1 MGVQSIHNNNV
12 HVLVIPYP
20 AQGHISPLIQF
31 AKRLVSKGI
40 KTTFATTHYTVK
52 SITAPNISVEPIS
65 DGFDESGFSQA
76 NDVELFLTSFKSNG
90 SKTVSNLIHKYQKT
104 STPITCIVYDSF
116 LPWALDVAKKH
127 EIYGAAF
134 FTNSAA
140 VCNIFCRIHHGLIEI
155 PVKVDDLPLI
165 VPGIPPLNCRDLP
178 SFIRFP
184 ESYPAY
190 MAMKLSQFSNLN
202 LADWMFVNTFQAL
215 EGEVMK
221 GLTELFPAK
230 LIGPMVPSAYLDGR
244 IKGDKGYGA
253 NLWKPLSEDCINW
266 LETKPSKS
274 VAYISFGSMVSLT
287 QEQIEE
293 IAFGLKESE
302 VNFLWVLRES
312 EQGKLPKGYKDLIKE
327 KGIIVT
333 WCNQLELLAHDA
345 VGCFVTHCGWNSTLE
360 SLSLGV
366 PVVCLPQ
373 WADQLPDAKFLEEI
387 WEVGVRPKEDENGV
401 VKREEFVLSLKIV
414 MEGERSE
421 VIRKN
426 ANEWKKLARDA
437 VSEGGSSDKN
447 IDDFV
452 DQLMDNDKNGHL
464 ISGKK

>member
-1 MGVQSIHNNNV
+1 MVVQSTHNNNV

-52 SITAPNISVEPIS
+52 SITAQNIYVEPIS

-127 EIYGAAF
+127 GIYGAAF

-140 VCNIFCRIHHGLIEI
+140 VCNIFCRIHHGFIET

-178 SFIRFP
+178 SFLRFP

-202 LADWMFVNTFQAL
+202 LADWMFVNTFEAL
-215 EGEVMK
+215 EGEVME

-401 VKREEFVLSLKIV
+401 VKREEFVLSLKVV
-414 MEGERSE
+414 MESERSE

-426 ANEWKKLARDA
+426 ASEWKKLARDA
-437 VSEGGSSDKN
+437 VSEGGSSDQN

-452 DQLMDNDKNGHL
+452 DQLMNNDKNGYL
-464 ISGKK
+464 ITGKK

>member
-1 MGVQSIHNNNV
+1 MVVQSTHNNNV

-52 SITAPNISVEPIS
+52 SITAQNIYVEPIS

-127 EIYGAAF
+127 GIYGAAF

-140 VCNIFCRIHHGLIEI
+140 VCNIFCRIHHGFIET
-155 PVKVDDLPLI
+155 PVKIDDLPLI

-202 LADWMFVNTFQAL
+202 LADWMFVNTFEAL
-215 EGEVMK
+215 EGEVQ
-221 GLTELFPAK
+221 F
-230 LIGPMVPSAYLDGR
+230 LIIYLPF
-244 IKGDKGYGA
+244 
-253 NLWKPLSEDCINW
+253 NINNTF
-266 LETKPSKS
+266 LC
-274 VAYISFGSMVSLT
+274 SFY
-287 QEQIEE
+287 
-293 IAFGLKESE
+293 LK
-302 VNFLWVLRES
+302 
-312 EQGKLPKGYKDLIKE
+312 
-327 KGIIVT
+327 
-333 WCNQLELLAHDA
+333 NQY
-345 VGCFVTHCGWNSTLE
+345 
-360 SLSLGV
+360 LSL
-366 PVVCLPQ
+366 
-373 WADQLPDAKFLEEI
+373 FL
-387 WEVGVRPKEDENGV
+387 NTHNYH
-401 VKREEFVLSLKIV
+401 LSSTV
-414 MEGERSE
+414 
-421 VIRKN
+421 
-426 ANEWKKLARDA
+426 
-437 VSEGGSSDKN
+437 
-447 IDDFV
+447 
-452 DQLMDNDKNGHL
+452 
-464 ISGKK
+464 

>member
-1 MGVQSIHNNNV
+1 MVVQSQNNNVHNNV

-31 AKRLVSKGI
+31 AKRLVSKNI

-52 SITAPNISVEPIS
+52 SITAPNIAVEPIS
-65 DGFDESGFSQA
+65 DGFDQSGFAQA
-76 NDVELFLTSFKSNG
+76 NDVQLFLTSFKSNG
-90 SKTVSNLIHKYQKT
+90 SKTLSNIVQKHQKT

-127 EIYGAAF
+127 GIYGAAF

-140 VCNIFCRIHHGLIEI
+140 VCNIFCRIHRGLIDV
-155 PVKVDDLPLI
+155 PVDDLPLI
-165 VPGIPPLNCRDLP
+165 VPGLPPLECRDLP

-202 LADWMFVNTFQAL
+202 LADWTFVNTFQAL
-215 EGEVMK
+215 EGEVVK

-230 LIGPMVPSAYLDGR
+230 LIGPMVPSYYLDGR

-253 NLWKPLSEDCINW
+253 SLWKPLSEDCINW

-274 VAYISFGSMVSLT
+274 VAYVSFGSMVSLT
-287 QEQIEE
+287 LEQMEE
-293 IAFGLKESE
+293 IACGLEQSE

-312 EQGKLPKGYKDLIKE
+312 EQEKLPKGFKELIKE
-327 KGIIVT
+327 NGIIVT

-401 VKREEFVLSLKIV
+401 VKRGEFVEGMKVV
-414 MEGERSE
+414 MEGEKSE
-421 VIRKN
+421 IIRRN
-426 ANEWKKLARDA
+426 VREWKKLAREA

-447 IDDFV
+447 INDFV
-452 DQLMDNDKNGHL
+452 DQLMKKDRNGNL
-464 ISGKK
+464 SGY